1 MIRILRMILLCG
13 LCVSRP
19 QILPDTVFIP
29 VQIEGGGMVSAVCQ
43 DSDSERLFRINDQ
56 EQGRLDFSIEKPG
69 IYVYTLSQRALDESY
84 ASDQRV
90 YILKIEAGE
99 NGRIESAVLYESGS
113 DEKAARA
120 VWHNTPKETPVTGD
134 VSYAGIYFLISML
147 SLFVSGVLF
156 QCAKGGDDED

>member
-13 LCVSRP
+13 LWVSAP
-19 QILPDTVFIP
+19 QISPDTVFIP
-29 VQIEGGGMVSAVCQ
+29 VQIEGGGTVAAVSE

-56 EQGRLDFSIEKPG
+56 EQGRLDFKIEKPG
-69 IYVYTLSQRALDESY
+69 IYVYTLSQKAFDESY
-84 ASDQRV
+84 VSDQRV

-113 DEKAARA
+113 DEKAALAAWR
-120 VWHNTPKETPVTGD
+120 NTPKDTPVTAD
-134 VSYAGIYFLISML
+134 ASYVRIYFLMSML
-147 SLFVSGVLF
+147 SLFVSAVLF